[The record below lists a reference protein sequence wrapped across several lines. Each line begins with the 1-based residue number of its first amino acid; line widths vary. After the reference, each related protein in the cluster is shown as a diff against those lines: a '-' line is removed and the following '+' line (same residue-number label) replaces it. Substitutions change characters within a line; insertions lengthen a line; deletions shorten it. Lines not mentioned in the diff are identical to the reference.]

1 MITEKQL
8 EMLMYGIYQALN
20 DFACANS
27 FYYPAQG
34 DFLGR
39 DVVSVDDLQEK
50 LDDIFEGLRY
60 GTKKTE
66 KKIL

>member
-1 MITEKQL
+1 MSTEKQIEL
-8 EMLMYGIYQALN
+8 MMYGIYQALN

-27 FYYPAQG
+27 FYYPST
-34 DFLGR
+34 DRFEGR

-60 GTKKTE
+60 GTKKTN